1 MPTNDLLLPGQKR
14 PLGCRKAAGRGWW
27 QRIPI
32 ETDGYRN
39 PWFREHFIMRR
50 AGRGMVLRGF
60 DKEIGRIGK
69 TCRCVM
75 GKRALQEKE
84 GCLPQRQVCGF
95 PAGGT
100 GFPVDKCRSQAIPTC
115 RNEERSCADAPAR
128 GPFLYGG
135 STCHGAFPLSGH
147 CQRRGRCGIAGSKDQ
162 SLSGKPFESAAPGCA
177 GLLAGT
183 SASNG
188 ETQKPRRPSYHRIRG
203 LPKKA
208 VKRIAAE
215 MAGPKG
221 IRLFRIPAEKRRPRT
236 QDRIRQSSPPTGPR

>member
-1 MPTNDLLLPGQKR
+1 MRDGKTGTAGERGMPAA
-14 PLGCRKAAGRGWW
+14 AAG
-27 QRIPI
+27 
-32 ETDGYRN
+32 
-39 PWFREHFIMRR
+39 MRTPCR
-50 AGRGMVLRGF
+50 RHGF
-60 DKEIGRIGK
+60 S
-69 TCRCVM
+69 
-75 GKRALQEKE
+75 
-84 GCLPQRQVCGF
+84 
-95 PAGGT
+95 
-100 GFPVDKCRSQAIPTC
+100 VDQCRSQAIPTC
-115 RNEERSCADAPAR
+115 RNEERSCAEAPAR
-128 GPFLYGG
+128 GRFLYGG
-135 STCHGAFPLSGH
+135 STCHGAFPLWGH
-147 CQRRGRCGIAGSKDQ
+147 CQRRGLCGIAGSKDP

-177 GLLAGT
+177 GPLAGT